1 MSTSVVNSVA
11 TPMKRQNYLS
21 DSSDDEEILSS
32 PVATLP
38 PAVSFISD
46 DDEEEEDPIPCSQ
59 PGSHD
64 SIFDILSPID
74 LTGFEAPAP
83 PARKVQFISD
93 DDDDDDD
100 NEAAVFNY
108 LRKSQKF
115 QDQFNEALDAV
126 RRFQY
131 APDTLVN
138 WIVKL
143 VPVWGKAIALDKSC
157 YYTLPAANLKA
168 INSEMMNFHKLRTF
182 VGEDI
187 FSCIDR
193 QQIPDRFI
201 DKYEKFYSLIKEEE
215 SFMYSLVA
223 VDNDF

>member
-1 MSTSVVNSVA
+1 MSSVVVSSDA
-11 TPMKRQNYLS
+11 KTITRQNFLS
-21 DSSDDEEILSS
+21 DSSDDEDFSS
-32 PVATLP
+32 PVATP
-38 PAVSFISD
+38 PPFRNFLSD
-46 DDEEEEDPIPCSQ
+46 DDDFDPIPS
-59 PGSHD
+59 
-64 SIFDILSPID
+64 FEELAN
-74 LTGFEAPAP
+74 LTGFKDIIEAGPIPVPELADRAP

-93 DDDDDDD
+93 DDDDEENDM
-100 NEAAVFNY
+100 AVHNY
-108 LRKSQKF
+108 LHKIQKL
-115 QDQFNEALDAV
+115 QDQFNEALNEV
-126 RRFQY
+126 RKFQY
-131 APDTLVN
+131 APDTLIN

-193 QQIPDRFI
+193 QQIPIRFMEY
-201 DKYEKFYSLIKEEE
+201 YEKFYSLMQEEE

-223 VDNDF
+223 VDHDF